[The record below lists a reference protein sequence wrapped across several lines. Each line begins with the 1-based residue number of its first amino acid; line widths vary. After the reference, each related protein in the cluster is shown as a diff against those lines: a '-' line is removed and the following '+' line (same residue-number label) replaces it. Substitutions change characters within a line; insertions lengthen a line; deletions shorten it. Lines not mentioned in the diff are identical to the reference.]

1 MEELIKGKACPE
13 RRSGE
18 EVPLLV
24 GSGKN
29 LLSTKIIMST

>member
-1 MEELIKGKACPE
+1 MEELIKGKECPY

-29 LLSTKIIMST
+29 LLSTKTL